1 MKTSLSSE
9 RSKSLYHSFI
19 MIFTLLSLTLT
30 FSNYATASQR
40 LVLEDYFRGA
50 TSARGVFES
59 KIAGVRREFSVKL
72 TGTWDPKTFTLRLR
86 EDFVYDDG
94 EKDTKIWFFQ
104 KVAEDRYIGQ
114 RSDVLTPVNIGYQ
127 GDSLVFTYPVDVP
140 LKDGSVALRFYDTL
154 TQTGPRTVRNT
165 ATVMKYGI
173 TVGTVDLTFTK

>member
-1 MKTSLSSE
+1 MKFRVELFMFNKLKAILLMILAFIISTPSWANSE
-9 RSKSLYHSFI
+9 
-19 MIFTLLSLTLT
+19 
-30 FSNYATASQR
+30 NAGQR
-40 LVLEDYFRGA
+40 LVLEDYFRG
-50 TSARGVFES
+50 TTTARGVFES
-59 KIAGVRREFSVKL
+59 KIAGVRREFTVKL
-72 TGTWDPKTFTLRLR
+72 TGTWDPRTFTLRLR

-127 GDSLVFTYPVDVP
+127 GDSIVFTYPVEVP